1 MKISTL
7 TTPGLDSGDSLE
19 GQEHEGEEDCE
30 ESCEEEAGEEEEE
43 VRLRVHPSVES
54 VRCVVPV

>member
-19 GQEHEGEEDCE
+19 GQEHEGEEDRE

-43 VRLRVHPSVES
+43 VRLRVHLSVES
-54 VRCVVPV
+54 VRCVMPV

>member
-19 GQEHEGEEDCE
+19 GQEHEGEEDRE

-43 VRLRVHPSVES
+43 VRLRVHLSVES
-54 VRCVVPV
+54 FRCVVPE

>member
-19 GQEHEGEEDCE
+19 GQKHEGEEDSE
-30 ESCEEEAGEEEEE
+30 ESREEEASEEEKE
-43 VRLRVHPSVES
+43 VGLRVHPSVE
-54 VRCVVPV
+54 